1 MTPDIKFKNYYLQF
15 INDAKIDYAK
25 YKELLQMSLDIL
37 EDLYSFISDNKNII
51 LDKYNINVEDYEIEW
66 INKTYNPDETLYK
79 KVFKTFQT
87 LDEDTNKSYLLQ
99 IIKYCQTLSKVA
111 KYKKLMELTFKRKEL
126 KFGQYRTIVCNYY
139 NKVHKCVLEGN
150 GYKFAKGLGT
160 YCINYWKL
168 DSNNIKKKV
177 LDYAA
182 SNARKKELLKQ
193 GIKLYDQKEADW
205 YKARNIPYN
214 GVDYRIFKDDDHW
227 YEITFIN
234 SKLFKKSKAMEY
246 KHTEYIVANYRG
258 MSYMQI
264 ADEFVNDINDIY
276 TLQVDIKYKLNIL
289 LYKYPT
295 KYLNFIRN
303 VEQRKYKH
311 RENYCQNR

>member
-1 MTPDIKFKNYYLQF
+1 MTPDIKFKNFYLQF
-15 INDAKIDYAK
+15 INDAKSDYVK
-25 YKELLQMSLDIL
+25 YKDLLKTSEDIK
-37 EDLYSFISDNKNII
+37 EDLYNTILKNKDII
-51 LDKYNINVEDYEIEW
+51 KDIYNINLDNYNLEW
-66 INKTYNPDETLYK
+66 INKSYNPDESLYK
-79 KVFKTFQT
+79 KVFKTYQT
-87 LDEDTNKSYLLQ
+87 LDDDENKTHLLQ
-99 IIKYCQTLSKVA
+99 LIKYCHALNRVNKFS
-111 KYKKLMELTFKRKEL
+111 KLMELTNKRKNL
-126 KFGQYRTIVCNYY
+126 KFGEYRTIVSNYY
-139 NKVHKCVLEGN
+139 NKVHQCVLEGN
-150 GYKFAKGLGT
+150 GYKFAKGLGV

-182 SNARKKELLKQ
+182 SNARKKELIARGVK
-193 GIKLYDQKEADW
+193 IYDQKEADW

-214 GVDYRIFKDDDHW
+214 AIDYRVFKDDDHW

-234 SKLFKKSKAMEY
+234 SKLFKNTRAMDY
-246 KHTEYIVANYRG
+246 KHTEYIIAGYRG
-258 MSYMQI
+258 MSYTQI
-264 ADEFVNDINDIY
+264 ADEFVNTIDDIY

-311 RENYCQNR
+311 REDYRKNR